1 MIHTLIK
8 LYRRFRYFKYGW
20 FGNYPDWEEA
30 KKNCTGYNASGILQK
45 VKAATLKVQ
54 KGEAVYERDALLF
67 DKIEYSWPLLANLL
81 WIAADNDNKLSM
93 VDFGGSLGSSY
104 FQNRKYLGAIHNLE
118 WKVVEQKEFVTTG
131 QKEIADGQL
140 GFYYTIEDAFAAGN
154 PPQVLLLSC
163 VLPYLEEPFAFLK
176 SLLAYDFP
184 YIIIDNTYFNPEQDN
199 RLTIQKVPPLY
210 YEASY
215 PAWFLDVGEVIKVLQ
230 PKYEVHEEYINE
242 QFLYL
247 YGEKINYKGMI
258 LRLKNRPPSNKQE
271 VQ

>member
-1 MIHTLIK
+1 LIHTLIK
-8 LYRRFRYFKYGW
+8 LYRRFRYAKYGW
-20 FGNYPDWEEA
+20 FGNYTDWEQA
-30 KKNCTGYNASGILQK
+30 KKHCTGYNASNILKK
-45 VKAATLKVQ
+45 VKVATLKVQ
-54 KGEAVYERDALLF
+54 RGEAVYERDSLLF

-81 WIAADNDNKLSM
+81 WMAADNDNKLSV

-118 WKVVEQKEFVTTG
+118 WKVVEQKEFVTAG

-140 GFYYTIEDAFAAGN
+140 GFYYTIEDTFASGN

-163 VLPYLEEPFAFLK
+163 VLPYLEEPFTFLN

-184 YIIIDNTYFNPEQDN
+184 YIVIDNTYFNTDRGN
-199 RLTIQKVPPLY
+199 RLTVQKVPPFY

-215 PAWFLDVGEVIKVLQ
+215 PAWFLDKEEVKKVFES
-230 PKYEVHEEYINE
+230 KYEIYEEYTNE

-258 LRLKNRPPSNKQE
+258 LRHKKQAA
-271 VQ
+271 

>member
-1 MIHTLIK
+1 LIHILIK

-20 FGNYPDWEEA
+20 FGNYPDWEQA
-30 KKNCTGYNASGILQK
+30 KKHCNGYNASDILQK

-54 KGEAVYERDALLF
+54 RGEAVYERDALLF
-67 DKIEYSWPLLANLL
+67 EKIEYSWPLLANLL
-81 WIAADNDNKLSM
+81 WIAADNDNKLSV

-104 FQNRKYLGAIHNLE
+104 FQNRKYL
-118 WKVVEQKEFVTTG
+118 VEQKEFVTTG

-140 GFYYTIEDAFAAGN
+140 GFYYTIKEAFTTGN
-154 PPQVLLLSC
+154 SPQVLLLSC
-163 VLPYLEEPFAFLK
+163 VLSYLEEPLAFLK
-176 SLLAYDFP
+176 SLLAYDFH
-184 YIIIDNTYFNPEQDN
+184 YIIIDNTYFNSDKGN

-215 PAWFLDVGEVIKVLQ
+215 PAWFLDMEDVKKILD
-230 PKYEVHEEYINE
+230 PKYEVHEEYTNE

-258 LRLKNRPPSNKQE
+258 LRLKKKDALK
-271 VQ
+271 